1 MTISANLH
9 DVRRVTASELP
20 LPSNLD
26 LGVLHLTDANGNR
39 FDVFMP
45 YATADAMAR
54 AFQVAT
60 SEPQSAQDD
69 AAGRR

>member
-20 LPSNLD
+20 QPTNVD
-26 LGVLHLTDANGNR
+26 LGVLHLTDAAGNR

-54 AFQVAT
+54 AYT
-60 SEPQSAQDD
+60 SQPAQE
-69 AAGRR
+69 AAA

>member
-1 MTISANLH
+1 M
-9 DVRRVTASELP
+9 TASSNLDNVTSVFATDLP
-20 LPSNLD
+20 VPSNLHQ
-26 LGVLHLTDANGNR
+26 GVLHFRDANGNR

-69 AAGRR
+69 AA